1 MDLTTTYL
9 GLTLPHPLMPGAS
22 PLAHDLDAVRRLE
35 DAGAAAIVM
44 HSLFEEQITRDQ
56 LGMMHHMLLHDDSSA
71 EALSYFPAADDFAF
85 GPDKYLEQ
93 VRAIKKSVKVPVIA
107 SLNGTTSEGWLSY
120 AHQIQQAGADAL
132 ELNFYHVATNTLESG
147 ADVEARLLE
156 TVRTIK
162 THITIPIAVKLS
174 PFYSSVA
181 HLALELEAAGADG
194 LVLFNRFYQP
204 DIDPEMLESVPRLQ
218 LSTPDELLLRLRW
231 LAILS
236 GRTRVSLAATGGV
249 HTGIDALKA
258 VMAGAHAVQM
268 TSALLH
274 HGPGRLAIALR
285 ELTQWLIDHDY
296 HSLRQAQGSMSLEK
310 SPNPEA
316 FERGNYMRILQT
328 WHPKTSVR

>member
-285 ELTQWLIDHDY
+285 ELTQWLIDHEY

>member
-1 MDLTTTYL
+1 
-9 GLTLPHPLMPGAS
+9 
-22 PLAHDLDAVRRLE
+22 
-35 DAGAAAIVM
+35 
-44 HSLFEEQITRDQ
+44 
-56 LGMMHHMLLHDDSSA
+56 
-71 EALSYFPAADDFAF
+71 
-85 GPDKYLEQ
+85 
-93 VRAIKKSVKVPVIA
+93 
-107 SLNGTTSEGWLSY
+107 
-120 AHQIQQAGADAL
+120 
-132 ELNFYHVATNTLESG
+132 
-147 ADVEARLLE
+147 LLE

-285 ELTQWLIDHDY
+285 ELTQWLIDHEY